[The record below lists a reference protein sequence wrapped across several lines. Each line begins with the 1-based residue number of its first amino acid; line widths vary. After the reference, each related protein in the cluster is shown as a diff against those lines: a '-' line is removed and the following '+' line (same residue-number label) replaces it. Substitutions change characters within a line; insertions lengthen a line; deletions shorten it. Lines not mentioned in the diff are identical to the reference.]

1 MFNAIGE
8 KTLYVDTITHSA
20 CTPHALTPL
29 LLRYIF
35 GAANIITIPMVWAL
49 YPETNQRTL
58 EEIDLLF
65 EADSPWVWDAE
76 KHFANLLEE
85 NPNRVLAA
93 SRGNSVVDPE
103 AGMKK
108 ADHAETQSEERQEVA
123 HDEKA

>member
-1 MFNAIGE
+1 
-8 KTLYVDTITHSA
+8 
-20 CTPHALTPL
+20 
-29 LLRYIF
+29 
-35 GAANIITIPMVWAL
+35 MVWAL

-76 KHFANLLEE
+76 KHFAKLLEE

-103 AGMKK
+103 AGVKK
-108 ADHAETQSEERQEVA
+108 ADQSEERQEVA
-123 HDEKA
+123 HVDNKN